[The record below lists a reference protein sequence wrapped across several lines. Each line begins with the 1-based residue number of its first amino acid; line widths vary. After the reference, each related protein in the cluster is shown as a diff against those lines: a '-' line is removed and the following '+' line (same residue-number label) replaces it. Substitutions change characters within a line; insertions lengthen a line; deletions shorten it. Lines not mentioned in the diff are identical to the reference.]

1 MIKRKTKRRSSELA
15 ELDRASREIE
25 SRIQELEA
33 SLKRPSQQTRMR
45 LDRNTMPP
53 PDRVREGNQN
63 RALRA
68 VVARDG
74 RATNMRRELR
84 ENFML
89 LGLLICALAASF
101 CWIVRLLEQ
110 QKAAPLLIRI
120 FSTLHHEHAPN
131 RRSLHCQAGTH

>member
-53 PDRVREGNQN
+53 PR
-63 RALRA
+63 
-68 VVARDG
+68 
-74 RATNMRRELR
+74 
-84 ENFML
+84 
-89 LGLLICALAASF
+89 
-101 CWIVRLLEQ
+101 
-110 QKAAPLLIRI
+110 P
-120 FSTLHHEHAPN
+120 
-131 RRSLHCQAGTH
+131 RSGGQPEPGTACRSGP

>member
-33 SLKRPSQQTRMR
+33 SLKRPSQRNRMR
-45 LDRNTMPP
+45 QDRTPMPP
-53 PDRVREGNQN
+53 PHRGREGNQN

-89 LGLLICALAASF
+89 LGLLISAIAVSF

-110 QKAAPLLIRI
+110 Q
-120 FSTLHHEHAPN
+120 
-131 RRSLHCQAGTH
+131 

>member
-1 MIKRKTKRRSSELA
+1 
-15 ELDRASREIE
+15 
-25 SRIQELEA
+25 
-33 SLKRPSQQTRMR
+33 MR

-89 LGLLICALAASF
+89 LGLLILRHRRFLLLDRSV
-101 CWIVRLLEQ
+101 CWNNSR
-110 QKAAPLLIRI
+110 
-120 FSTLHHEHAPN
+120 
-131 RRSLHCQAGTH
+131 

>member
-1 MIKRKTKRRSSELA
+1 
-15 ELDRASREIE
+15 
-25 SRIQELEA
+25 
-33 SLKRPSQQTRMR
+33 
-45 LDRNTMPP
+45 MPP

-74 RATNMRRELR
+74 RAPNMRRELR

-89 LGLLICALAASF
+89 LGLLICAIAASF

-110 QKAAPLLIRI
+110 Q
-120 FSTLHHEHAPN
+120 
-131 RRSLHCQAGTH
+131 

>member
-74 RATNMRRELR
+74 RATNMRRE
-84 ENFML
+84 NFML
-89 LGLLICALAASF
+89 LGLLICAIAASF

-110 QKAAPLLIRI
+110 Q
-120 FSTLHHEHAPN
+120 
-131 RRSLHCQAGTH
+131 

>member
-68 VVARDG
+68 VVAR
-74 RATNMRRELR
+74 

-89 LGLLICALAASF
+89 LGLLICAIAASF

-110 QKAAPLLIRI
+110 Q
-120 FSTLHHEHAPN
+120 
-131 RRSLHCQAGTH
+131 

>member
-1 MIKRKTKRRSSELA
+1 MEVDSSHAIFEVEVPKEWIGKTVG
-15 ELDRASREIE
+15 ELDIRKKY
-25 SRIQELEA
+25 RINIIA
-33 SLKRPSQQTRMR
+33 G
-45 LDRNTMPP
+45 NTMPP

-89 LGLLICALAASF
+89 LGLLICAIAASF

-110 QKAAPLLIRI
+110 Q
-120 FSTLHHEHAPN
+120 
-131 RRSLHCQAGTH
+131 

>member
-33 SLKRPSQQTRMR
+33 SLKRPSQR

-89 LGLLICALAASF
+89 LGLLICAIAASF

-110 QKAAPLLIRI
+110 Q
-120 FSTLHHEHAPN
+120 
-131 RRSLHCQAGTH
+131 

>member
-53 PDRVREGNQN
+53 PT
-63 RALRA
+63 AF
-68 VVARDG
+68 G
-74 RATNMRRELR
+74 RATRT
-84 ENFML
+84 
-89 LGLLICALAASF
+89 G
-101 CWIVRLLEQ
+101 
-110 QKAAPLLIRI
+110 
-120 FSTLHHEHAPN
+120 
-131 RRSLHCQAGTH
+131 HCVP